1 MFPLSYPLSSGL
13 LSVFQSSYSSVPDR
27 YWFGDNLDVKCR
39 GNRGLCVRHAPV
51 PVDDRLHH
59 MVPVWPQALQA
70 TFTQAFSECCDIDIQ
85 PMTVSSKT
93 HSRLFHMI
101 LFIATYG
108 IYGIVLVG
116 LSCAAMNRHK

>member
-1 MFPLSYPLSSGL
+1 MSNAVVIAVYVFVML
-13 LSVFQSSYSSVPDR
+13 LFLLTIGSI
-27 YWFGDNLDVKCR
+27 
-39 GNRGLCVRHAPV
+39 
-51 PVDDRLHH
+51 
-59 MVPVWPQALQA
+59 VWYLYGHRRLQA
-70 TFTQAFSECCDIDIQ
+70 AFTQAFSECCDIDIQ

>member
-1 MFPLSYPLSSGL
+1 MSNAVVISVYVFVML
-13 LSVFQSSYSSVPDR
+13 LFLLTIGSI
-27 YWFGDNLDVKCR
+27 
-39 GNRGLCVRHAPV
+39 
-51 PVDDRLHH
+51 
-59 MVPVWPQALQA
+59 VWYLYGHRCLQA

-93 HSRLFHMI
+93 HSRQFHVI
-101 LFIATYG
+101 LFIATHC